1 MLSQCSSTDY
11 LRKMILIDTMSQNS
25 MSSDCCEGLMFIPGY
40 SPRNTPTL
48 AECCLINTCFNIPCF
63 IDYAFDHACTAW
75 CGADHLSEACVQNSC
90 ICGCCLLYGKYIQE
104 GLFNGDGTWWHIL
117 QAGKWKLL
125 QLSTMGSA
133 ISWTCEYIYRVC
145 DTLFSANEKVARN
158 LALFW
163 SVKSRLAKCVV
174 KDTML

>member
-90 ICGCCLLYGKYIQE
+90 ICGCCLLYGSTYKKGSLMEMEHDDLYCKQGSETWFSIRQWAVQYRELVNTYIE
-104 GLFNGDGTWWHIL
+104 YVIL
-117 QAGKWKLL
+117 C
-125 QLSTMGSA
+125 SA
-133 ISWTCEYIYRVC
+133 LMR
-145 DTLFSANEKVARN
+145 
-158 LALFW
+158 
-163 SVKSRLAKCVV
+163 KSRA
-174 KDTML
+174 T